1 MTKKIILLFLFISS
15 FSVYATDKI
24 KGYVFD
30 ETKEPVIGANIY
42 WEKSN
47 KGTVTNLDGYFE
59 IDPPKGHEHL
69 MVSYTGYSTQ
79 SLHLENHDEELTIYL
94 KEDLELQEVVISSRN
109 PGTIANRTSVLQEQK
124 ITYAEICRAACCNLG
139 ESFETNPS
147 VDVAYSDATT
157 GAKQIKLLGLAG
169 TYVQM
174 LTENYPNFR
183 GVSSPFGLDYVPGA
197 WMEGVYISKGTSSVK
212 NGYEALA
219 GQLNVE
225 Y

>member
-94 KEDLELQEVVISSRN
+94 KEDL
-109 PGTIANRTSVLQEQK
+109 
-124 ITYAEICRAACCNLG
+124 
-139 ESFETNPS
+139 
-147 VDVAYSDATT
+147 
-157 GAKQIKLLGLAG
+157 
-169 TYVQM
+169 
-174 LTENYPNFR
+174 
-183 GVSSPFGLDYVPGA
+183 
-197 WMEGVYISKGTSSVK
+197 
-212 NGYEALA
+212 
-219 GQLNVE
+219 
-225 Y
+225 